1 MPSEGVL
8 PYKVVLQDIFL
19 LIIDLTSKHKLKT
32 NCFDAPAAR
41 IPIC

>member
-1 MPSEGVL
+1 MPLEGVF
-8 PYKVVLQDIFL
+8 PYKVVHWNIFL

-32 NCFDAPAAR
+32 NCFDAPVAR